1 MLFIYR
7 LSVSGF
13 STINT
18 MKQLEEL
25 REKEALLAVAYI
37 SPEDKTSLDTWKAL
51 SDKLIDDFAFGVV
64 TDKSLMQAVQIK
76 SSPSVVLYK
85 HFDHLQDVYTGSIE
99 PETVEDF
106 IKVNAVPLL
115 ASIESHTFMDYVD
128 AGRPL
133 AYIFSDSKE
142 MQNQMHQ
149 LFWPVV
155 QKYKGVFSFVHIDAS
170 QYASQANF
178 LSLNSTWPAL
188 AVHNFK
194 SGARFP
200 LDQSKLINEQE
211 VVSFLDGIVQGQAKP
226 VLKSQSFLTRKPEDA
241 VKVVAG
247 KDFEEIVMDK
257 SKDVLLE
264 IYAPWCGFCQSLA
277 PTYQQLG
284 EVMQVNNAE
293 KNHGVVIA
301 KMDGTTNDVPLS
313 AGFSVKGYPTIKLFK
328 ADTNTVVDY
337 TGERTLHDF
346 VKFLNE
352 QSSKQTLKL
361 DLTNLPKPGEKVV
374 EPSEQAVNEKHDE
387 L

>member
-1 MLFIYR
+1 
-7 LSVSGF
+7 
-13 STINT
+13 

-25 REKEALLAVAYI
+25 QEKEDLLAVAYL
-37 SPEDKTSLDTWKAL
+37 SPEDQISLDTWKSL

-64 TDKSLMQAVQIK
+64 TDKSLMQAAQIK

-99 PETVEDF
+99 PEIIEDF

-133 AYIFSDSKE
+133 AYVFSDSKE
-142 MQNQMHQ
+142 MQTQMHQ
-149 LFWPVV
+149 LFWPVA
-155 QKYKGVFSFVHIDAS
+155 QKYRGIFSFVHIDAS

-200 LDQSKLINEQE
+200 LDQSKPINEQD
-211 VVSFLDGIVQGQAKP
+211 VVSFLDGIVHGQAIP
-226 VLKSQSFLTRKPEDA
+226 ALKSQTFLVRKPDDA
-241 VKVVAG
+241 VKAVTG

-264 IYAPWCGFCQSLA
+264 IYAPWCSHSQSLA
-277 PTYQQLG
+277 PIYQQLG
-284 EVMQVNNAE
+284 EVMQVSNAE

-301 KMDGTTNDVPLS
+301 KMDGTINDVPLS

-328 ADTNTVVDY
+328 ADTNTIVDY
-337 TGERTLHDF
+337 TGQRTLHDF

-361 DLTNLPKPGEKVV
+361 DLTSLPKSGEKMV
-374 EPSEQAVNEKHDE
+374 EPPEQAVNEKHDE